1 MSSPRM
7 ARISASPSFS
17 KSRPSKNISPPTM
30 RPGGETSRMIES
42 AVTDLPQ
49 PDSPTRL
56 NVSPRSSVNET
67 SSTDRTSPRLVEKN
81 VFRLRTSRRL
91 ISNKREYYNN
101 RHWSLVIC
109 KPIGTTQ
116 LVRSQGPQRPRRHE
130 KNDQ

>member
-17 KSRPSKNISPPTM
+17 KSRPSKITSPPTT
-30 RPGGETSRMIES
+30 RPGGETSLMIES

-56 NVSPRSSVNET
+56 KVSPRSSVNET
-67 SSTDRTSPRLVEKN
+67 SSTERTSPRLVEKN

-91 ISNKREYYNN
+91 ISNRQEYYNK
-101 RHWSLVIC
+101 RHWSFVIFNRNHGLA
-109 KPIGTTQ
+109 PILQMFT
-116 LVRSQGPQRPRRHE
+116 
-130 KNDQ
+130 D